1 MKALSAV
8 MLAIAGVASLPMMPA
23 PVAAKPAAA
32 APLAI
37 RATDPKLN
45 WGPCPPIVKGSCQIA
60 VLHGD
65 PARPNAD
72 VFLKIGGG
80 ADLIPHLH
88 TSAERMILVSG
99 RLRVQYKGAQ
109 PAVLAAG
116 DYAYGPAGLPH
127 TGTCLSRQ
135 SCTLFIAFEGPVDAE
150 ALAVGQM

>member
-1 MKALSAV
+1 MNRLIAVTAAIVGVGSLSV
-8 MLAIAGVASLPMMPA
+8 MPS
-23 PVAAKPAAA
+23 PVAAQASAAT
-32 APLAI
+32 PLAI
-37 RATDPKLN
+37 SATDPNLS
-45 WGPCPPIVKGSCQIA
+45 WGPCPPIFKGSCQIA

-80 ADLIPHLH
+80 TELIPHLH

-99 RLRVQYKGAQ
+99 RLRVQYKGAK
-109 PAVLAAG
+109 PAVLAVG

-127 TGTCLSRQ
+127 RGICISKQ

-150 ALAVGQM
+150 PAAIQP